1 MSCDSGFM
9 SSELQNRRA
18 DRKRVDMKAHCR
30 TVSGLR
36 DKGKI
41 CDLSPEGCRVTT
53 SGLFMNVGMRVLIK
67 PEGLEGLTGIVR
79 WIQGMD
85 AGVEFDT
92 PLYGPVFEY
101 LAAHHSAG
109 KAINLEKQ

>member
-92 PLYGPVFEY
+92 PFLVR
-101 LAAHHSAG
+101 AG
-109 KAINLEKQ
+109 F